1 MKLHVLGCHGG
12 ELPRHRTTCFLI
24 DDVLAID
31 AGALCGTLSLEQL
44 EAVEHIVLT
53 HSHFDHV
60 KDLPLMA
67 DLLVGRKPTP
77 IQVHG
82 STACQKALRE
92 NLFNDVVWPDFTRLP
107 SPGAPMVALH
117 DFPPGSEFTAGRYAL
132 KSIPVSHPVESCG
145 FVISRD
151 NVSIAVSGD
160 TGPTEQLWKTLN
172 ATVGLRAVFL
182 ECSFPNRLQALADVS
197 GHLTPHTLRAE
208 LEKFDRRDAE
218 VLLYHLK
225 PGYVPELKRELAGL
239 PVTVLELGDTF
250 EFRVDA
256 A

>member
-1 MKLHVLGCHGG
+1 MVQLH
-12 ELPRHRTTCFLI
+12 
-24 DDVLAID
+24 A
-31 AGALCGTLSLEQL
+31 
-44 EAVEHIVLT
+44 
-53 HSHFDHV
+53 
-60 KDLPLMA
+60 
-67 DLLVGRKPTP
+67 
-77 IQVHG
+77 
-82 STACQKALRE
+82 
-92 NLFNDVVWPDFTRLP
+92 
-107 SPGAPMVALH
+107 
-117 DFPPGSEFTAGRYAL
+117 FPPGGAFAAGPYAFQ
-132 KSIPVSHPVESCG
+132 SVPVSHPVESCG

-197 GHLTPHTLRAE
+197 GHLTPHTLRME
-208 LEKFDRRDAE
+208 LEKLDRRGAE
-218 VLLYHLK
+218 VFLYHLK
-225 PGYVPELKRELAGL
+225 PGYVPELKRELVGL